1 MIRQLYEVNRKYL
14 EFDPLDQLKNE
25 PSQPMA
31 FHLIVWKHLFIYL
44 FSFIALKYIVYT
56 YIWLLKNA
64 NLI

>member
-1 MIRQLYEVNRKYL
+1 MRQLYEVNHKYF
-14 EFDPLDQLKNE
+14 EFVWSSWPAQKWTISTNGISFDCLKT
-25 PSQPMA
+25 
-31 FHLIVWKHLFIYL
+31 FIYL